1 MDNVEPTELLFI
13 FSSLSNWKEGGKDTH
28 VFTPPRYP
36 PGSNIADAPQVHVV
50 VSPVSPAATATAH
63 HSPHQATSTTPNH
76 QALTLSSMQPQNSS
90 SAEQQSMDFGV
101 KGDLEVQQRRRT
113 ILCGSLVVETYS
125 WQTVQFGNPVLRVN
139 TTGTQGHLVSLPPGS
154 VYI

>member
-36 PGSNIADAPQVHVV
+36 PGSNTADAPQVHVA
-50 VSPVSPAATATAH
+50 VSPVSPAAAN
-63 HSPHQATSTTPNH
+63 HSPHQATFTTPNH
-76 QALTLSSMQPQNSS
+76 QALTLSSMRPQNSS
-90 SAEQQSMDFGV
+90 STEQQSTGLGV
-101 KGDLEVQQRRRT
+101 KGDKSDLEVQQRRRT

-125 WQTVQFGNPVLRVN
+125 WQTIQFGNPVLRVN

-154 VYI
+154 VS